1 MTAATLASPTGDAEL
16 IGVFTPGS
24 PEWHEARRNGIGG
37 SEIAAVLGIS
47 TWESAFSLWH
57 RKNGTVPPREA
68 NTEMDAGRRLEP
80 VICQV
85 FAERHPELYVA
96 RGGTYRNRQRR
107 YQIANPDGLVYPWQ
121 CACGAAADVL
131 CSCLPDPIPDA
142 LHEAKFALYPDG
154 WGEEG
159 TDQVP
164 PYYQA
169 QARWYEDVF
178 GLTRTYLTVFIG
190 STGEFREYVIDA
202 DEQDTALMR
211 ERAEAFMASLATGKQ
226 PPIDGHD
233 ATYRTVKAIPDGM
246 EDVDVE
252 VTPQMKDEYYDA
264 LDAFTAAEAEKR
276 RAAAVILDAI
286 GTGRRAT
293 CLSERVATR
302 TVRNGKTFSLQPA
315 RNRGDAA

>member
-1 MTAATLASPTGDAEL
+1 VSVLLDATHGEADLL
-16 IGVFTPGS
+16 GVFEPGS
-24 PEWHEARRNGIGG
+24 PEWHEARRNGVGG
-37 SEIAAVLGIS
+37 SEIAAVLGLS

-68 NTEMDAGRRLEP
+68 NTEMEAGRRLEP
-80 VICQV
+80 VICEV
-85 FAERHPELYVA
+85 FAERHPELHME
-96 RGGTYRNRQRR
+96 RGGTFRNRQRA
-107 YQIANPDGLVYPWQ
+107 YQIANPDQLAYLDGLL
-121 CACGAAADVL
+121 AA
-131 CSCLPDPIPDA
+131 I
-142 LHEAKFALYPDG
+142 HEAKFALYPDG

-169 QARWYEDVF
+169 QCRWYGDVF

-202 DEQDTALMR
+202 DEQDAALMR
-211 ERAEAFMASLATGKQ
+211 ERAEAFMASLAAGRQ

-233 ATYRTVKAIPDGM
+233 ATFRAVKAIPDGI

-264 LDAFTAAEAEKR
+264 LDAFTAAEGEKR

-315 RNRGDAA
+315 RNRGDQAA